1 MDTLVNMISEDVT
14 SISDPVFFSRI
25 IVFILIVE
33 FMAIVFGTIG
43 KMR

>member
-1 MDTLVNMISEDVT
+1 MDTLVDMISKDIT
-14 SISDPVFFSRI
+14 TISDPVFFSRI
-25 IVFILIVE
+25 IVFILIIE

>member
-1 MDTLVNMISEDVT
+1 MDTLVNMLSEDIT
-14 SISDPVFFSRI
+14 SVSDPVFFSRI
-25 IVFILIVE
+25 IVFILIIE

>member
-1 MDTLVNMISEDVT
+1 MDTLVTMLSEDIT

-25 IVFILIVE
+25 IIFILIIE

>member
-1 MDTLVNMISEDVT
+1 MDMLVDMISKDIT
-14 SISDPVFFSRI
+14 TISDPVFFARI
-25 IVFILIVE
+25 VVFILIIE

>member
-1 MDTLVNMISEDVT
+1 MDTLVTMLSEDIT
-14 SISDPVFFSRI
+14 SITDPVFFSRV
-25 IVFILIVE
+25 IVFILVIE

>member
-1 MDTLVNMISEDVT
+1 MDSLVTMLSEDIT

-25 IVFILIVE
+25 IVFILIIE

>member
-1 MDTLVNMISEDVT
+1 MDTLVTMLSEDIT

-25 IVFILIVE
+25 IVFILIIE

-43 KMR
+43 RMR